1 MIQPNFATIIIN
13 NLDKL
18 RETSHVDENGYNSEG
33 YLYRMFRE
41 YNIHLIFAPLFANH
55 KESIETAIIKS
66 AFIVMAYTNKSTWL
80 NFTKDRY
87 LNKKEILASLIHD
100 TKIKITD
107 DVVDEI
113 LGNRDVVMINVIN
126 TYLSYQKDDTF
137 FNITALS
144 EHISKCRNVALDN
157 TKTMTANELKNTTG
171 NFNELKTTQ
180 QNLNELI
187 KLIKSKYSD
196 LDEVM
201 KREGKTVFTED
212 LDLTNYETRLRY
224 IMDNNLY
231 PKESE

>member
-18 RETSHVDENGYNSEG
+18 SQTSFVDEGGYNSEG

-41 YNIHLIFAPLFANH
+41 YNIHLIFAPLFANQ

-144 EHISKCRNVALDN
+144 EHISK
-157 TKTMTANELKNTTG
+157 
-171 NFNELKTTQ
+171 
-180 QNLNELI
+180 
-187 KLIKSKYSD
+187 
-196 LDEVM
+196 
-201 KREGKTVFTED
+201 
-212 LDLTNYETRLRY
+212 
-224 IMDNNLY
+224 LY
-231 PKESE
+231 QGSC